1 MIAEVINTGSELLLG
16 QVVNTH
22 LAFLGELLFGHGFR
36 ISRQLAIPD
45 GDSIRHAL
53 EESFSRKPDVIFVTG
68 GLGPTT
74 DDITRDLL
82 AQMLGARL
90 VQNDEILR
98 MIEQRFAKRGF
109 TITDRIALQALVPEG
124 VNPILNDWGTAPGL
138 HLAASDR
145 NPHTFF
151 LPGPPRELKP
161 MFIERIGPLLRKI
174 FPAPSPIV
182 CRIHRIVGMGESMVE
197 QQIGAQLLYLEGMEL
212 GYCARSG
219 EVDVR
224 VVGSREVVAKANQII
239 EAQLGPQIYA
249 HDDGTMEETVVNL
262 LRATNKTVSTA
273 ESCTGGFLAHRLTN
287 VPGASE
293 IFGAGFITYA
303 NEVKSSVLGVDPQL
317 ITEHG
322 AVSEPVAAAM
332 AVGARRV
339 SGSDFALSTT
349 GIAGPGG
356 GTEEKPVG
364 IVFIGLADALGVTV
378 TRHFYPTDRETF
390 KSLVTQ
396 TALNHLRERLIS
408 SNPNKK

>member
-22 LAFLGELLFGHGFR
+22 LAFLGEKLFGLGFR
-36 ISRQLAIPD
+36 IERQLAIPD
-45 GDSIRHAL
+45 GDAIRHSL
-53 EESFSRKPDVIFVTG
+53 EEAFARRPDAVFVTG

-82 AQMLGARL
+82 AEMLGAEL
-90 VQNDEILR
+90 VRNDEIMG
-98 MIEQRFAKRGF
+98 MIQRRFERRAIPM
-109 TITDRIALQALVPEG
+109 TERIALQALVPVG
-124 VNPILNDWGTAPGL
+124 VYPILNDWGTAPGL
-138 HLAASDR
+138 HLPASER
-145 NPHTFF
+145 NPHVFF

-161 MFIERIGPLLRKI
+161 MFNERVAPILREL
-174 FPAPSPIV
+174 FPSENQNV

-197 QQIGAQLLYLEGMEL
+197 QKVGPQLLSLNGLEL

-224 VVGSREVVAKANQII
+224 LVGAAEVVEAANRII
-239 EAQLGPQIYA
+239 EMELGSNIYA
-249 HDDGTMEETVVNL
+249 HDDGTMEQTVVEL
-262 LRATNKTVSTA
+262 LRAKKQSVATA

-293 IFGAGFITYA
+293 IFGAGYVTYA
-303 NEVKSSVLGVDPQL
+303 NEIKAATLGIDFQL
-317 ITEHG
+317 ILDHG

-332 AVGARRV
+332 AAGARQV

-356 GTEEKPVG
+356 GSEAKPVG
-364 IVFIGLADALGVTV
+364 TVFIGLADANGVEV
-378 TRHFYPTDRETF
+378 TRHFFPTDRETF
-390 KSLVTQ
+390 KFLVTQ
-396 TALNHLRERLIS
+396 TALNLLRERLLLG
-408 SNPNKK
+408 

>member
-22 LAFLGELLFGHGFR
+22 LAFLGEQLFGHGFR

-138 HLAASDR
+138 HLASSDR